1 MVNQANGR
9 TVQAA
14 DRRRNQKTTA
24 NPEPAAGGKL
34 TAAAKISRK
43 ISGNFRR
50 RTCAQNGQFSS
61 GSAAGWRP
69 PTKH

>member
-14 DRRRNQKTTA
+14 DRRRNQKATA

-34 TAAAKISRK
+34 TAAAKISRE
-43 ISGNFRR
+43 NFK
-50 RTCAQNGQFSS
+50 NFP
-61 GSAAGWRP
+61 AAGFARK
-69 PTKH
+69 TGNCNQQKE